1 MDAGAGAGA
10 GAPYASRTAE
20 EVFRDFRGRRAGM
33 IKALTH
39 GRRPR
44 PPLASGFSRPPAP
57 ASLTRLLCLL
67 GWCFFLQKSTSSIS
81 SATPVSPL
89 DLPCCRVSRR
99 PSCRRR

>member
-67 GWCFFLQKSTSSIS
+67 GWCFFFFAEVDKFYQLCDPGE
-81 SATPVSPL
+81 SARSPL
-89 DLPCCRVSRR
+89 L
-99 PSCRRR
+99 